1 LRNIIKKNTET
12 DGKVRG
18 QEKENGILRETVK
31 YKDQSKDNE
40 EAEVQVVMNGLGA
53 LADQ

>member
-1 LRNIIKKNTET
+1 
-12 DGKVRG
+12 
-18 QEKENGILRETVK
+18 LRETVK
-31 YKDQSKDNE
+31 QKDYNKMNE